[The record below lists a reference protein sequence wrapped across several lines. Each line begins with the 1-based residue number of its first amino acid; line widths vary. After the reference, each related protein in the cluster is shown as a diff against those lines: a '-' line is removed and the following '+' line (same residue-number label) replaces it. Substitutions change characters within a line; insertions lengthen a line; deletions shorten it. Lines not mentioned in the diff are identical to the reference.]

1 MAAIKR
7 VIRGIPAWLMGE
19 YLQEM
24 GGVAVGNG
32 RYTHPQWSAAVKQ
45 IEDYHLGS
53 LRIGQIQFDV
63 DIADEALE
71 DFQHRLHLKL
81 LRGGG

>member
-1 MAAIKR
+1 MTEIDR
-7 VIRGIPAWLMGE
+7 IIRGIPAWLMGE

-32 RYTHPQWSAAVKQ
+32 RYSHPQWSATVQQ
-45 IEDYHLGS
+45 IEDYQIGS
-53 LRIGQIQFDV
+53 LRVGQIQFLVEIEDQ
-63 DIADEALE
+63 ALHH
-71 DFQHRLHLKL
+71 FQKRLDLKL